1 MVFDPTKLD
10 NTGTG
15 LGVAPKSGS
24 YTTTDAKATVQG
36 AGYFNDASAAF
47 ETGDILHVV
56 SSDADKIYS
65 LTVDKILKTVVLS
78 KELLFGV
85 IT

>member
-1 MVFDPTKLD
+1 MAFDITKLD

-36 AGYFNDASAAF
+36 ANYFDSMSAAF

-56 SSDADKIYS
+56 CSDADKIYS
-65 LTVDKILKTVVLS
+65 LTVDKTLKTVVLS
-78 KELLFGV
+78 KELLFGI